1 MVAAIQSVVV
11 IVTVTT
17 IEINVYVHFAYAKH
31 CAKHYKGF

>member
-17 IEINVYVHFAYAKH
+17 EVNVYVHFARARC
-31 CAKHYKGF
+31 CAKHYKRF